1 MTNTEPRQL
10 LSREERHASILR
22 GAAEAF
28 ARGGYASTSMED
40 VAAATGIT
48 KLIVYRH
55 FESKEELYRAV
66 LEQVSSRMGEELLR
80 ALSAKDR
87 RGFHVRAILTVAREL
102 PDGFRLLWVHAARE
116 PQFEDYA
123 AEYHRKAT
131 DLALS
136 LIGDSIADPTLRR
149 WAGETIVA
157 HLFAG
162 VLHWL
167 DIGDPARDEEFVDVA
182 TRGVRAMYLAWARSP

>member
-1 MTNTEPRQL
+1 MSTAEPRQL
-10 LSREERHASILR
+10 LSREERQASILR

-28 ARGGYASTSMED
+28 ARGGYAGTSMED
-40 VAAATGIT
+40 VAAASGIT

-66 LEQVSSRMGEELLR
+66 LEQVSARMGEELLR
-80 ALSAKDR
+80 ALNTRDR
-87 RGFHVRAILTVAREL
+87 RGFAVRAVLTVAREL

-116 PQFEDYA
+116 SQFEEYA

-131 DLALS
+131 EVALS
-136 LIGDSIADPTLRR
+136 LIGDTISDDAFRQ

-162 VLHWL
+162 VLSWL
-167 DIGDPARDEEFVDVA
+167 DIGDEARDEEFIDVA
-182 TRGVRAMYLAWARSP
+182 TRGLRAMYLAWAEG

>member
-1 MTNTEPRQL
+1 MTNAETRQL
-10 LSREERHASILR
+10 LPRGERQASILR

-28 ARGGYASTSMED
+28 ARGGYAGTSMED
-40 VAAATGIT
+40 VAAASGIT

-66 LEQVSSRMGEELLR
+66 LEQVSSRMGEELIR
-80 ALSAKDR
+80 ALNAQDR

-136 LIGDSIADPTLRR
+136 LIGDSIGDPTLRR

-167 DIGDPARDEEFVDVA
+167 DMGSPERDEEFVDVA
-182 TRGVRAMYLAWARSP
+182 TRGVRAMYLAWATS